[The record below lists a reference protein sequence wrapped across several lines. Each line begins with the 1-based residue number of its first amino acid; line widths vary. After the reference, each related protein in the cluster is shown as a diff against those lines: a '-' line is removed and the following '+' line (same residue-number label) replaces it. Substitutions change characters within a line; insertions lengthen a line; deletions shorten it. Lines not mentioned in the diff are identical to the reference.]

1 MAQRNNMANVDPITF
16 EVVRS
21 QLDGIVREMQ
31 IAMYR
36 TGYSTLIRET
46 HDMSCG
52 IVDREGRVVAQ
63 HASIPI
69 HLGSYPACIEG
80 LLGFYGYDEIEEG
93 DCFFVNHPY
102 YSGCAHSLDSAAI
115 TPIFFE
121 GELVAFGIGITHK
134 GDIGGLT
141 PGSRQVDARDIFGEG
156 TLVPPVKYKS
166 RGRVVQETDVLIRA
180 NSRTPELLLGD
191 YNSQAGPESSIGGR
205 RIRELMSRY
214 GKETVL
220 GVFDMVGD
228 KTEQYLRAEISKW
241 KDGVYEAEAYLD
253 NDMVDMETPIRFHVR
268 LIKENDHITLD
279 FSQSPDQNR
288 GPVNCRPPII
298 TGSCLYAILSMMDD
312 PPANNH
318 GVGRVIEYALRPGS
332 VFNPVY
338 PAPVSLYSYV
348 LATLED
354 MVMDALVE
362 ASGRPPRAHHG
373 ARGNVTIGSRRPGGR
388 TTLQYEI
395 TPGGGGAFMGGDGWS
410 GCGFSGTGPKIACV
424 EVLETEYPI
433 RMQQFTLVRD
443 SGGVGEYRGGL
454 AYVRD
459 YEILQDGTYSGGGMR
474 YMVAPPGAAGG
485 GDGAVGSLVVNP
497 GAPNEQRYRSHVS
510 NVALET
516 GYLLRLQTGSG
527 GGVGDPKNRDQ
538 DRVAG
543 DLLDGYISPEAAREV
558 YGLSEQEAQ
567 AALLG
572 WGQPVAAQEDPS

>member
-1 MAQRNNMANVDPITF
+1 M
-16 EVVRS
+16 
-21 QLDGIVREMQ
+21 
-31 IAMYR
+31 
-36 TGYSTLIRET
+36 
-46 HDMSCG
+46 
-52 IVDREGRVVAQ
+52 
-63 HASIPI
+63 
-69 HLGSYPACIEG
+69 G

-205 RIRELMSRY
+205 RLKELMAKY

-268 LIKENDHITLD
+268 LIKEDDHITLD

-318 GVGRVIEYALRPGS
+318 GVGAGDYLRAPSRQRVQSHLSGACEPVLLRAGDPGRHGHGRPGRG
-332 VFNPVY
+332 VG
-338 PAPVSLYSYV
+338 A
-348 LATLED
+348 
-354 MVMDALVE
+354 
-362 ASGRPPRAHHG
+362 GRP
-373 ARGNVTIGSRRPGGR
+373 GR
-388 TTLQYEI
+388 TTGREGTSPSEAGGREGAQRFSTRSLPAVAARSWAA
-395 TPGGGGAFMGGDGWS
+395 TAGPGAGSAGRDPRLPAWRSWRRNTRS
-410 GCGFSGTGPKIACV
+410 GCSSSPWYG
-424 EVLETEYPI
+424 I
-433 RMQQFTLVRD
+433 RA
-443 SGGVGEYRGGL
+443 GVGEYRGGL

-459 YEILQDGTYSGGGMR
+459 YEILQDGTYSGGGMAL
-474 YMVAPPGAAGG
+474 YGGAARGRRRGRRGLWVVGG
-485 GDGAVGSLVVNP
+485 EP
-497 GAPNEQRYRSHVS
+497 
-510 NVALET
+510 
-516 GYLLRLQTGSG
+516 
-527 GGVGDPKNRDQ
+527 Q
-538 DRVAG
+538 D
-543 DLLDGYISPEAAREV
+543 
-558 YGLSEQEAQ
+558 AQ
-567 AALLG
+567 
-572 WGQPVAAQEDPS
+572 

>member
-1 MAQRNNMANVDPITF
+1 MVNVDPITF

-268 LIKENDHITLD
+268 LIKEDDHITLD
-279 FSQSPDQNR
+279 FFQSPDQNR

-497 GAPNEQRYRSHVS
+497 GAPIEQRYRSHVS

-527 GGVGDPKNRDQ
+527 GGVGDPKNRDR
-538 DRVAG
+538 DRVAD
-543 DLLDGYISPEAAREV
+543 DLLDGYISPEAAHEV

-572 WGQPVAAQEDPS
+572 WGRPVATQEDSS

>member
-1 MAQRNNMANVDPITF
+1 M
-16 EVVRS
+16 
-21 QLDGIVREMQ
+21 
-31 IAMYR
+31 
-36 TGYSTLIRET
+36 
-46 HDMSCG
+46 
-52 IVDREGRVVAQ
+52 
-63 HASIPI
+63 
-69 HLGSYPACIEG
+69 
-80 LLGFYGYDEIEEG
+80 
-93 DCFFVNHPY
+93 
-102 YSGCAHSLDSAAI
+102 
-115 TPIFFE
+115 
-121 GELVAFGIGITHK
+121 
-134 GDIGGLT
+134 
-141 PGSRQVDARDIFGEG
+141 
-156 TLVPPVKYKS
+156 
-166 RGRVVQETDVLIRA
+166 
-180 NSRTPELLLGD
+180 
-191 YNSQAGPESSIGGR
+191 
-205 RIRELMSRY
+205 
-214 GKETVL
+214 
-220 GVFDMVGD
+220 
-228 KTEQYLRAEISKW
+228 
-241 KDGVYEAEAYLD
+241 
-253 NDMVDMETPIRFHVR
+253 
-268 LIKENDHITLD
+268 
-279 FSQSPDQNR
+279 
-288 GPVNCRPPII
+288 NCRPPII

-373 ARGNVTIGSRRPGGR
+373 ARGNVTIGSRRPGRR

-527 GGVGDPKNRDQ
+527 GGVGDPKNRDR